1 MCHITMASSSFGVL
15 RFLET
20 VSVFALNNTEWYVSY
35 LFAAK
40 LMHLHCL
47 PVGGLFFPNGG

>member
-20 VSVFALNNTEWYVSY
+20 VLVFALNNSEWYVGY

-40 LMHLHCL
+40 LMHLHWL